1 EVLAGASATTD
12 DATAP
17 AVVVRQEVG
26 AGVAVAASLVGKFAA
41 LAPARDIAVQRVA
54 TPTGVVA
61 EPGLVL
67 AERAGATSPGRPRRP
82 RGTRL
87 RARHIQQ
94 RPHREQDRDQP
105 KDSSFHGSFLSVVA
119 HHPAG
124 QHLLSHGA
132 VRCWG
137 MEPAPLKRRREAGS
151 YVVKAARWVADAGG
165 FTSRSGPARRQP

>member
-1 EVLAGASATTD
+1 VRIDARPHAVGRPGRAGADEVLAGASAATD

-17 AVVVRQEVG
+17 AVVVRLEVG
-26 AGVAVAASLVGKFAA
+26 AGVAVAARLGGEFAA

-61 EPGLVL
+61 EPRLVP

-105 KDSSFHGSFLSVVA
+105 KHTSSYHGSFLSVVWS
-119 HHPAG
+119 
-124 QHLLSHGA
+124 QEDGA
-132 VRCWG
+132 ASSDVVTLFAAV
-137 MEPAPLKRRREAGS
+137 MEGGRPVEEA
-151 YVVKAARWVADAGG
+151 
-165 FTSRSGPARRQP
+165 